1 MNSQNENQDNSFSVE
16 KEYMDVR
23 RSMSS
28 TKSSQDVLGKIEK
41 PLMVMGGLIIL
52 GALAFFIWTPFKNKT
67 AAPDPALEAV
77 KALEARVLQ
86 LEQNI
91 AVMNEKLQTAP
102 TDETKTRLDK
112 IESSAFQ
119 RIEALEQKT
128 ESIASG
134 LSSTKKQIAASDV
147 KAAPAK
153 EKKEA
158 PKAAKQAPKKSAP
171 AKKADATVKAK
182 SSTHVVK
189 SGETAYSVS
198 KKYGMNV
205 DELKRLNN
213 LGSSNTIVPGQKLKV
228 K

>member
-41 PLMVMGGLIIL
+41 PLMVLGGLIIL
-52 GALAFFIWTPFKNKT
+52 GALAFFVWTPFKNKT
-67 AAPDPALEAV
+67 NAPDPAMEAV
-77 KALEARVLQ
+77 KALDARVLQ
-86 LEQNI
+86 LEQSI
-91 AVMNEKLQTAP
+91 AVLNEKLQTPA
-102 TDETKTRLDK
+102 DDDTKTRLDK
-112 IESSAFQ
+112 IEASAFQ

-128 ESIASG
+128 ENIAAG
-134 LSSTKKQIAASDV
+134 LSSAKKQIAVSEAKPASSAQHKEPS
-147 KAAPAK
+147 KAKPAAKKATSTKKSDAPAK
-153 EKKEA
+153 
-158 PKAAKQAPKKSAP
+158 AK
-171 AKKADATVKAK
+171 T
-182 SSTHVVK
+182 STHLVK

-198 KKYGMNV
+198 KKYGMSV

-213 LGSSNTIVPGQKLKV
+213 LGASNTIVPGQKLKV